1 MHDNVLYSFCYNRA
15 LERWRGG
22 GGGGGGGGGAGYLIM
37 FSYFSTKPYDETLH
51 LNPSSKPSEQEGS
64 DEGSQ
69 QMFLCKI
76 NKNYPLLSSNTTS
89 YLELCTRC
97 DVTPPE

>member
-1 MHDNVLYSFCYNRA
+1 M
-15 LERWRGG
+15 EGEEGG
-22 GGGGGGGGGAGYLIM
+22 GGGGQSSREVEGGAGYLIM

-64 DEGSQ
+64 DEASQ

-89 YLELCTRC
+89 YLELC
-97 DVTPPE
+97 